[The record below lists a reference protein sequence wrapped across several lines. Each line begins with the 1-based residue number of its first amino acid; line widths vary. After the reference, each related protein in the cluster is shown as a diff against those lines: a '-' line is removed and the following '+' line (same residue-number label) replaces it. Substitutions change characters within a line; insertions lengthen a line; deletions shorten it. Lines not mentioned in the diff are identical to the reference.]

1 MTNTPHFVIHKEANN
16 NNSNHNSSNNEEID
30 Q

>member
-16 NNSNHNSSNNEEID
+16 NNSNHNSRNNEEID